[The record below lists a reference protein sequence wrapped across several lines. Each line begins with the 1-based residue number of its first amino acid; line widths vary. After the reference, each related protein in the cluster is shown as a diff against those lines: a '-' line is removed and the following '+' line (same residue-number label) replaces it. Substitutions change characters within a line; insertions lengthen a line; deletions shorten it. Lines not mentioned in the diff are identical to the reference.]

1 MGEIAGR
8 THRREAGAVVSAD
21 RDNGIVGQPRTLS
34 GLPAGEAPALQ
45 IIVEALLRA
54 LFEDSGRL
62 ACWRLRKLSRVA
74 NFSRR

>member
-21 RDNGIVGQPRTLS
+21 RDNGIVGQPYR
-34 GLPAGEAPALQ
+34 LPAGEAPALQ